1 MKINW
6 DFEEA
11 VALVNTYINVTEKG
25 FDEQAEIQVLSEVL
39 VKRADILGIEHDDIY
54 RNPTGI
60 NMKLKNIEYL
70 ATDGQSGL
78 SSYSLVDKKALELY
92 NKLPETFELIIK
104 EFKQKYK

>member
-11 VALVNTYINVTEKG
+11 VALVNCYINITEKG
-25 FDEQAEIQVLSEVL
+25 LDEQTEIQRLSEVL
-39 VKRADILGIEHDDIY
+39 IKRADILGIEYNDVY
-54 RNPTGI
+54 RNTTGI

-70 ATDGQSGL
+70 VTDGQKGL

-92 NKLPETFELIIK
+92 NQLPETFELIIK
-104 EFKQKYK
+104 EFNQKYK